1 MEMWVLS
8 NVFQFSWTD
17 TVSFKTSI
25 IIDPMS
31 QRQLMVE
38 ADIIN

>member
-1 MEMWVLS
+1 MEMCFLG
-8 NVFQFSWTD
+8 NVFLLSWTD

-25 IIDPMS
+25 IRDPMS

-38 ADIIN
+38 ADIIK

>member
-1 MEMWVLS
+1 MCFLS

-17 TVSFKTSI
+17 TVSFKVPI
-25 IIDPMS
+25 IIDLMS